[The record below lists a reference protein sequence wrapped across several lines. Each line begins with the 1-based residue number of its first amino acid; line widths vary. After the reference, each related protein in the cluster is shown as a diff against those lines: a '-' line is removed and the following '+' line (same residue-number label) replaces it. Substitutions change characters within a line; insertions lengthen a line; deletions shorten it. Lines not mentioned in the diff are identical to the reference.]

1 MDTLPS
7 CVIVSSLWTARK
19 SCLPRKKPKPG
30 GLFEKVLVDLKKVI
44 YIHLRRVHPIRVT
57 TKTNKD
63 VTFAFEDAYWD
74 EYAAAQEDAV
84 EHIENVEVIKE
95 AAALAF
101 AAAYPNK
108 KKVTEEDDATKGGM
122 NIHAHIIRV
131 VRFE

>member
-1 MDTLPS
+1 MDTSLS
-7 CVIVSSLWTARK
+7 RAIVSSLWTARK
-19 SCLPRKKPKPG
+19 SCLPRKKPKHG

-44 YIHLRRVHPIRVT
+44 YIHALRRVHPIRVT

-74 EYAAAQEDAV
+74 EYAAAQENAV

-95 AAALAF
+95 AAAVAF

-108 KKVTEEDDATKGGM
+108 KKVTEEDDATK
-122 NIHAHIIRV
+122 
-131 VRFE
+131 ED